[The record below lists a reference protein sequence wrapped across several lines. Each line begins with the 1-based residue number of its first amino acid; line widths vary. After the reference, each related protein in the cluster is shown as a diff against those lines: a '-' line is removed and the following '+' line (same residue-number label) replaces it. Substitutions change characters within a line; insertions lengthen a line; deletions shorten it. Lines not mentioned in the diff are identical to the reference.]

1 MEVIRHLT
9 TDIGTRLAGS
19 SNERTAAEYIASKFD
34 EIGLDAKTDKFWLM
48 GWELLEEPILQIL
61 SPERSRIVCAP
72 NIFSSSTPE
81 GGAEGTLKF
90 VGKTRRGELG
100 ESDRYAIINDDG
112 EELAYVIALKYPM
125 ARNGRRDLHFPAP
138 EVNVDASTGKM
149 LKSYFD
155 KRTSVRMKLDLKTRF
170 NPQAKSYNVIA
181 SIRGS
186 KDPERVIVITSHIDT
201 QVDSVGAN
209 DDASGIGVIY
219 SMAKKLVEEKPS
231 KTVRFCVFGSEE
243 VGLRGSRYYAKRLK
257 ETGELRKVEF
267 VLCFDE
273 VGQEEQ
279 YHRFR
284 ATNDWLLLKLC
295 DVLDSFKASEILGED
310 IIEEFPKR
318 WKLLAFHSD
327 HAAFVEEGIP
337 AISIGGGGN
346 GDYVYSATGSSGDLD
361 TLDKVSPEMIE
372 YKTKIALEI
381 LKKIGV

>member
-9 TDIGTRLAGS
+9 TDIGARLAGS
-19 SNERTAAEYIASKFD
+19 SNEKVAAEYIASKFD
-34 EIGLDAKTDKFWLM
+34 DLGLEVKIEKFWLM

-61 SPERSRIVCAP
+61 SPKKERIVCAP
-72 NIFSSSTPE
+72 NIFSASTPD

-100 ESDRYAIINDDG
+100 ESNRYAIINDDG
-112 EELAYVIALKYPM
+112 EELAYVIAQKYPM
-125 ARNGRRDLHFPAP
+125 ARNGRRDLYFPAP
-138 EVNVDASTGKM
+138 EVNVNDSTGKM

-155 KRTSVRMKLDLKTRF
+155 KRTSVRMKLHLKTNF

-186 KDPERVIVITSHIDT
+186 KDPGRVIVITSHIDT

-209 DDASGIGVIY
+209 DDTSGIGVIY
-219 SMAKKLVEEKPS
+219 KMAEKLVEERPS

-284 ATNDWLLLKLC
+284 ATNDWLLLKLR
-295 DVLDSFKASEILGED
+295 DILDSFDATKRLGED
-310 IIEEFPKR
+310 IIEEFPMK
-318 WKLLAFHSD
+318 WTLLAFHSD
-327 HAAFVEEGIP
+327 HAAFVEAGIP

-346 GDYVYSATGSSGDLD
+346 GDYFYSATGSSGDLD
-361 TLDKVSPEMIE
+361 TIDRISPEMVE
-372 YKTKIALEI
+372 YKSKIGLEI
-381 LKKIGV
+381 LKKVGV